1 MEYMYCTAKAHDE
14 PYIIHICIVD
24 KFMKRNDYF
33 ILLIL
38 YLFLFDYM
46 LNNARTT
53 FNKIDH

>member
-1 MEYMYCTAKAHDE
+1 
-14 PYIIHICIVD
+14 
-24 KFMKRNDYF
+24 MKRNDYF